1 MAPLLLEHPLRPLRR
16 KFFGER
22 KFPTNLRAC
31 ILRSPVVSRFAHFA
45 AAFLFMPHTKCAGA
59 KFYAPPA
66 RAVPPTVFFQI
77 GPQLSS
83 APGSACTISDPCS
96 SQGKSR
102 LPPAKGATCRAVESL
117 GGPGTAWLSHFNV
130 RCPTRPA
137 VRSLGCQPPC
147 HQGPSAGLARG
158 IRFGAVLV
166 TQADQSRQ
174 ARVLRGP
181 SELV

>member
-1 MAPLLLEHPLRPLRR
+1 MAPLLRLEHPLRPLRR

-31 ILRSPVVSRFAHFA
+31 ILRSLVVSRFAHFA
-45 AAFLFMPHTKCAGA
+45 AAFLFMPRTKCSGA

-66 RAVPPTVFFQI
+66 RAVPPTAFFRI
-77 GPQLSS
+77 GTQLSS

-102 LPPAKGATCRAVESL
+102 LPPRGFHILMSDVQHVQLFVPSVANLLATKDPV
-117 GGPGTAWLSHFNV
+117 
-130 RCPTRPA
+130 
-137 VRSLGCQPPC
+137 
-147 HQGPSAGLARG
+147 LALLAAFDSEP

-174 ARVLRGP
+174 ARVVRGP